1 LFVNGFVF
9 NRCYKNLLKERCMG
23 IERVEAAI
31 RDIQDFPKPGIIF
44 KDITPILRSSE
55 LFAEVIDLMCEPY
68 SDNRPDYIVA
78 IESRGFIFGSAMAYK
93 LGCGLVPVR
102 KKGKLPHGTYEAS
115 YELEYGTAAVEIH
128 TDALE
133 KGDKVV
139 LLDDLLATGG
149 TAGAAVNL
157 IEKLEANIIGIDFL
171 IELAFLDGRKKLED
185 YKINT
190 LIVVD

>member
-1 LFVNGFVF
+1 L
-9 NRCYKNLLKERCMG
+9 
-23 IERVEAAI
+23 
-31 RDIQDFPKPGIIF
+31 
-44 KDITPILRSSE
+44 
-55 LFAEVIDLMCEPY
+55 PY
-68 SDNRPDYIVA
+68 D
-78 IESRGFIFGSAMAYK
+78 
-93 LGCGLVPVR
+93 
-102 KKGKLPHGTYEAS
+102 TYEAS

-128 TDALE
+128 TDALQ